1 MAALEMASNATNWL
15 IFFESIDRIGVE
27 GIKREINNKTRA
39 AANRIKISRLMT
51 AKEWDRKLLLK
62 MVYCVTF

>member
-27 GIKREINNKTRA
+27 GIKSEINNKTRA